1 MDSYAKMTQKRV
13 LLYLLLSFVL
23 NCIPLLKKAPK
34 SFFEMDY
41 AKTLHPSSIP
51 WNPLCLSGVQG
62 LNGTNLPFITLHHP
76 SSPVISSHFLSFK
89 LFSVRYE
96 LTSLTFLFVKFLL

>member
-23 NCIPLLKKAPK
+23 HCIPLLKNAPK

-51 WNPLCLSGVQG
+51 WNPLCLSGFQG
-62 LNGTNLPFITLHHP
+62 LNGTNPPFITLHL
-76 SSPVISSHFLSFK
+76 SSFK
-89 LFSVRYE
+89 RDLSLKASIIDA
-96 LTSLTFLFVKFLL
+96 LTGS

>member
-51 WNPLCLSGVQG
+51 RNPLCLSAFQG
-62 LNGTNLPFITLHHP
+62 LNGTNPPFIILHRL
-76 SSPVISSHFLSFK
+76 SFPVIFCHSNCFQF
-89 LFSVRYE
+89 VMN
-96 LTSLTFLFVKFLL
+96 SLP

>member
-1 MDSYAKMTQKRV
+1 MDSYAKMKQKRV

-23 NCIPLLKKAPK
+23 NCIPLLKKNAPK

-51 WNPLCLSGVQG
+51 WNSLCLSAFQR
-62 LNGTNLPFITLHHP
+62 LNGTNPPFITLHRL
-76 SSPVISSHFLSFK
+76 SFPVIFCHSNCFQF
-89 LFSVRYE
+89 VMN
-96 LTSLTFLFVKFLL
+96 SLP

>member
-1 MDSYAKMTQKRV
+1 MDSYAKTKQKRV

-23 NCIPLLKKAPK
+23 NCIPLLKNAPK
-34 SFFEMDY
+34 SYFEMDY
-41 AKTLHPSSIP
+41 AKNLHPSSIP
-51 WNPLCLSGVQG
+51 WNSLCLSAFQR
-62 LNGTNLPFITLHHP
+62 LNGTNPPFITLHRL
-76 SSPVISSHFLSFK
+76 SFPVISCHFLSFK